1 MIWFWVILLIALAV
15 VFIWPVLNKD
25 APVTARAAILRE
37 LQASKTQ
44 LAQIETEIAS
54 GFQDEDSAARAKR
67 AMERRI
73 LYLGDKLSALDSRTP
88 QPALSPV
95 FRFGVPAVL
104 VIGTLTLYPLLGA
117 PGYSREAASPK
128 TFQIPENLQ
137 NMSLPQL
144 INELETR
151 LSKVQKPDPVGY
163 YLLARAKMSNRD
175 VDGAIRAYEIALGA
189 SEEDQKIAAELAQ
202 AKAIKARIDAGGG
215 SIAPKIDQDQID
227 AMNALTPEQRAA
239 QINSMIDG
247 LAARLKDEPDDLQ
260 GWLRL
265 IRARTVQGKI
275 DQARKDL
282 ATAKETFKNDEAAMK
297 ALSDIEKQLPPSE
310 QK

>member
-73 LYLGDKLSALDSRTP
+73 LYLGDKLSALDSRKP

-95 FRFGVPAVL
+95 FRFGVPAIL

-117 PGYSREAASPK
+117 PGYSRETATPK

-151 LSKVQKPDPVGY
+151 LSKVEKPDPVGY

-189 SEEDQKIAAELAQ
+189 SDEDQKIAAELAQ

-239 QINSMIDG
+239 QINGMIDG

-275 DQARKDL
+275 DQARTDL
-282 ATAKETFKNDEAAMK
+282 ATAKETFKDDEAAMK
-297 ALSDIEKQLPPSE
+297 ALSDLENQLPSNE